1 MAEYKTTIT
10 KTKDGGSTITSGNMT
25 KQEAARLAAER
36 ERTKNMNTSDSA
48 SAASDAL
55 AKDIAAKKRYTE
67 MQNILASGK
76 HKSMSDE
83 EKAAFVK
90 EYKKLKL
97 DYSFNEGGVVPMNNM
112 AKQMEMFDDGGLMDE
127 GGTVDPVS
135 GNDVPPGSTQEEVR
149 DDIPAQLSEGEFVFP
164 ADVVR
169 YFGLEKLMEM
179 RQEAKMGL
187 QRMEDMGQM
196 GNSEE
201 ATMPDNL
208 PFDIDDLE
216 MEEEQSD
223 LNFNLGGVVPMQG
236 TGVVNTANAGPTTGF
251 TPYVAPAIPGFTGPQ
266 LQNTQYTT
274 ATQTTNLPTFL
285 QTVGNKP
292 GEYDEFRRYVNNAGQ
307 VRQIPF
313 KNGQPLYP
321 IPEGFRFEAMG
332 TTTPTDTS
340 TTPVTVTGQQ
350 QDDGGGDG
358 GTVGVGSSTVT
369 GASDM
374 ETAMM
379 DSSRGMFGTRDSS
392 VGTFGSNR
400 EFGFSNDAMR
410 SATVDMAMAQFG
422 SLSPMAAAGIAIGN
436 KLGILDNMSTPN
448 QNAIAGQTAKGM
460 ALSAMGFSNPGQIST
475 NEQATAYGL
484 AISAAMEASK
494 KGQDVGDAVDAVMAQ
509 NQEAVKQGQISALT
523 DIGYSASDI
532 SNIDT
537 VSRAMA
543 GYNALADAYDQ
554 DAREIAS
561 TGFVM
566 DKDRNPVRTRDITTG
581 KLKGNVMKQS
591 ALDQLNAFQ
600 SKAAQA
606 RAKATSLS
614 SLDLALDRARK
625 SGVVDA
631 AEFGPGTGGYS
642 TEDAAAAADVAG
654 HSGDTGPGGSGAD
667 HGADA
672 AGSTGAGTGTDCL
685 TEDMKVN
692 LNGVIDF
699 VTNIKV
705 GDIIDNYKVK
715 EVIHKHMRSGYYAIN
730 NELKISNDHPVL
742 ANGTWTRPENLV
754 VGDSINGIP
763 VASLEYIERM
773 TPTVSI
779 VIDGESFDVHTE
791 NNIYIVHGRY
801 KEVRQEAA

>member
-10 KTKDGGSTITSGNMT
+10 KTEDGGSTITSGNMT

-36 ERTKNMNTSDSA
+36 KRTKNMNTSDSA

-55 AKDIAAKKRYTE
+55 AKDIAAKKRYAE

-135 GNDVPPGSTQEEVR
+135 GNDVPPGSIQKEVR

-187 QRMEDMGQM
+187 QRMDDMGQM

-201 ATMPDNL
+201 AIMPDNL
-208 PFDIDDLE
+208 PFGIDDLE
-216 MEEEQSD
+216 MEEDQSD

-285 QTVGNKP
+285 QTVGTKP
-292 GEYDEFRRYVNNAGQ
+292 GEYDEFRRYVNDAGQ

-321 IPEGFRFEAMG
+321 IPEGFRFEAED
-332 TTTPTDTS
+332 TTQVIEA
-340 TTPVTVTGQQ
+340 TTGPVTTVGQNQ
-350 QDDGGGDG
+350 NEGGGDG

-374 ETAMM
+374 ESAML

-400 EFGFSNDAMR
+400 EFGFSNPAMR
-410 SATVDMAMAQFG
+410 SATFDMGMAQFG
-422 SLSPMAAAGIAIGN
+422 SLSPTAAAGIAIGN
-436 KLGILDNMSTPN
+436 QLGILDNMSTPN
-448 QNAIAGQTAKGM
+448 QDAIAGQTAKGM

-484 AISAAMEASK
+484 AITAAMEASK
-494 KGQDVGDAVDAVMAQ
+494 KGQDVGRAVDAVMAQ

-537 VSRAMA
+537 VSRAVA
-543 GYNALADAYDQ
+543 GYNALADAYGQ

-591 ALDQLNAFQ
+591 ALDQINAFQ

-625 SGVVDA
+625 SGVPDA

-654 HSGDTGPGGSGAD
+654 HSGDTGPGGSGDD

-692 LNGVIDF
+692 LNGVINF

-705 GDIIDNYKVK
+705 GDMIDNYKVK
-715 EVIHKHMRSGYYAIN
+715 EVLHKHMRNGYYAIN

-742 ANGTWTRPENLV
+742 ANSTWTRPEDLV

-763 VASLEYIERM
+763 VTSLEYVERM

-791 NNIYIVHGRY
+791 NNIYTVHGRY

>member
-1 MAEYKTTIT
+1 M
-10 KTKDGGSTITSGNMT
+10 
-25 KQEAARLAAER
+25 
-36 ERTKNMNTSDSA
+36 
-48 SAASDAL
+48 
-55 AKDIAAKKRYTE
+55 
-67 MQNILASGK
+67 
-76 HKSMSDE
+76 KS
-83 EKAAFVK
+83 
-90 EYKKLKL
+90 
-97 DYSFNEGGVVPMNNM
+97 M
-112 AKQMEMFDDGGLMDE
+112 AKQMDMFEEGGLMDE

-201 ATMPDNL
+201 AIMPDNL
-208 PFDIDDLE
+208 PFTLDDLE
-216 MEEEQSD
+216 MEEDQSD

-274 ATQTTNLPTFL
+274 AAQTTNLPTFG
-285 QTVGNKP
+285 QTVGTKP
-292 GEYDEFRRYVNNAGQ
+292 GEYDELRRYVNDAGQ

-313 KNGQPLYP
+313 KNGQPIYP
-321 IPEGFRFEAMG
+321 IPEGYRFEAED
-332 TTTPTDTS
+332 TTQVIDA
-340 TTPVTVTGQQ
+340 TTGPVTTVGQT
-350 QDDGGGDG
+350 QDGGGGDG

-369 GASDM
+369 GASDI
-374 ETAMM
+374 ESAML

-400 EFGFSNDAMR
+400 EFGFSNPAMR
-410 SATVDMAMAQFG
+410 SATFDMGMAQFG
-422 SLSPMAAAGIAIGN
+422 SLSPTAAAGIALGN
-436 KLGILDNMSTPN
+436 QLGILDNMSTPN
-448 QNAIAGQTAKGM
+448 QDAIAGQTAKGM

-494 KGQDVGDAVDAVMAQ
+494 KGQDVGRAVDAVMAQ

-537 VSRAMA
+537 VSRAVA
-543 GYNALADAYDQ
+543 GYNALADAYGQ

-591 ALDQLNAFQ
+591 ALDQINAFQ

-625 SGVVDA
+625 SGVPDA

-642 TEDAAAAADVAG
+642 TEAAATAADEANQA
-654 HSGDTGPGGSGAD
+654 SGDTGPGGSGESATGMD
-667 HGADA
+667 ESSGA
-672 AGSTGAGTGTDCL
+672 STGVGTGTDCL

-705 GDIIDNYKVK
+705 GDMIDNYKVK
-715 EVIHKHMRSGYYAIN
+715 EVLHKHMRSGYYAIN

-742 ANGTWTRPENLV
+742 ANGTWTRPEDLV
-754 VGDSINGIP
+754 VGNSINGIP
-763 VASLEYIERM
+763 VTSLEYVERM
-773 TPTVSI
+773 TPTVSN

-791 NNIYIVHGRY
+791 NNIYTVHGRY
-801 KEVRQEAA
+801 REVRQEAA

>member
-1 MAEYKTTIT
+1 
-10 KTKDGGSTITSGNMT
+10 
-25 KQEAARLAAER
+25 
-36 ERTKNMNTSDSA
+36 
-48 SAASDAL
+48 
-55 AKDIAAKKRYTE
+55 
-67 MQNILASGK
+67 
-76 HKSMSDE
+76 
-83 EKAAFVK
+83 
-90 EYKKLKL
+90 
-97 DYSFNEGGVVPMNNM
+97 M
-112 AKQMEMFDDGGLMDE
+112 AKQMDMFDDGGLMDE
-127 GGTVDPVS
+127 GGTIDPVS

-201 ATMPDNL
+201 AIMPDNL
-208 PFDIDDLE
+208 PFTLDDLE
-216 MEEEQSD
+216 MEEDQSD

-285 QTVGNKP
+285 QTVGTKP
-292 GEYDEFRRYVNNAGQ
+292 GEYDELRRYVNDAGQ

-313 KNGQPLYP
+313 KNGQPIYP
-321 IPEGFRFEAMG
+321 IPEGFRFEAED
-332 TTTPTDTS
+332 TTQVTAPTTG
-340 TTPVTVTGQQ
+340 PVTTVGQT

-374 ETAMM
+374 ESAML

-400 EFGFSNDAMR
+400 EFGFSNPAMR
-410 SATVDMAMAQFG
+410 GATFDMAMAQFG
-422 SLSPMAAAGIAIGN
+422 SLSPTAAAGIAIGN
-436 KLGILDNMSTPN
+436 KLGILDNMATPN
-448 QNAIAGQTAKGM
+448 QNAIAGQSAKGM

-494 KGQDVGDAVDAVMAQ
+494 KGQNVQDAVDAVLEN
-509 NQEAVKQGQISALT
+509 NQTAINQAKASALT
-523 DIGYSASDI
+523 DLGYSATEV
-532 SNIDT
+532 SNPAT
-537 VSRAMA
+537 VGRAAA
-543 GYNALADAYDQ
+543 GYNALASAYNEDA
-554 DAREIAS
+554 AAVAS
-561 TGFVM
+561 SGTV
-566 DKDRNPVRTRDITTG
+566 KDSKGNPVMSKSG
-581 KLKGNVMKQS
+581 PVMTQS
-591 ALDQLNAFQ
+591 ARNELNSLRA
-600 SKAAQA
+600 KEAQA
-606 RAKATSLS
+606 RAKGALMSALEMNLS
-614 SLDLALDRARK
+614 RSQS
-625 SGVVDA
+625 SGIPSYDA
-631 AEFGPGTGGYS
+631 STGAPSDGFGPGTGGYS
-642 TEDAAAAADVAG
+642 SEAAATAADEAEQA
-654 HSGDTGPGGSGAD
+654 SGDTGPGGSGTSD
-667 HGADA
+667 TGMDESSGA
-672 AGSTGAGTGTDCL
+672 STGVGTGTDCL

-692 LNGVIDF
+692 LNGVINF

-715 EVIHKHMRSGYYAIN
+715 EVLHKHMRSGYYAIN

-742 ANGTWTRPENLV
+742 ANGTWTRPEDLV

-763 VASLEYIERM
+763 VASLEYVERM

-791 NNIYIVHGRY
+791 NNIYTVHGRY
-801 KEVRQEAA
+801 REVRQEAA

>member
-1 MAEYKTTIT
+1 M
-10 KTKDGGSTITSGNMT
+10 
-25 KQEAARLAAER
+25 
-36 ERTKNMNTSDSA
+36 
-48 SAASDAL
+48 
-55 AKDIAAKKRYTE
+55 
-67 MQNILASGK
+67 
-76 HKSMSDE
+76 KS
-83 EKAAFVK
+83 
-90 EYKKLKL
+90 
-97 DYSFNEGGVVPMNNM
+97 M
-112 AKQMEMFDDGGLMDE
+112 AKQMDMFEEGGLMDE

-169 YFGLEKLMEM
+169 YFGLEQLMEM

-187 QRMEDMGQM
+187 QRMEDIGQM

-201 ATMPDNL
+201 AIMPDNL
-208 PFDIDDLE
+208 PFTLDDLE
-216 MEEEQSD
+216 MEEDQSD

-274 ATQTTNLPTFL
+274 AAQTTNLPTFG
-285 QTVGNKP
+285 QTVGTKP
-292 GEYDEFRRYVNNAGQ
+292 GEYDELRRYVNDAGQ

-313 KNGQPLYP
+313 KNGQPIYP
-321 IPEGFRFEAMG
+321 IPEGYRFEAED
-332 TTTPTDTS
+332 TTQVIDA
-340 TTPVTVTGQQ
+340 TTGPVTTVGQT
-350 QDDGGGDG
+350 QDGGGGDG

-369 GASDM
+369 GASDI
-374 ETAMM
+374 ESAML

-400 EFGFSNDAMR
+400 EFGFSNPAMR
-410 SATVDMAMAQFG
+410 SATFDMGMAQFG
-422 SLSPMAAAGIAIGN
+422 SLSPTAAAGIALGN
-436 KLGILDNMSTPN
+436 QLGILDNMSTPN
-448 QNAIAGQTAKGM
+448 QDAIAGQTAKGM

-494 KGQDVGDAVDAVMAQ
+494 KGQDVGRAVDAVMAQ

-537 VSRAMA
+537 VSRAVA
-543 GYNALADAYDQ
+543 GYNALADAYGQ

-591 ALDQLNAFQ
+591 ALDQINAFQ

-625 SGVVDA
+625 SGVPDA

-642 TEDAAAAADVAG
+642 TEAAATAADEANQA
-654 HSGDTGPGGSGAD
+654 SGDTGPGGSGESATGMD
-667 HGADA
+667 ESSGA
-672 AGSTGAGTGTDCL
+672 STGVGTGTDCL

-705 GDIIDNYKVK
+705 GDMIDNYKVK
-715 EVIHKHMRSGYYAIN
+715 EVLHKHMRSGYYAIN

-742 ANGTWTRPENLV
+742 ANGTWTRPEDLV
-754 VGDSINGIP
+754 VGNSINGIP
-763 VASLEYIERM
+763 VTSLEYVERM

-791 NNIYIVHGRY
+791 NNIYTVHGRY
-801 KEVRQEAA
+801 REVRQEAA

>member
-1 MAEYKTTIT
+1 
-10 KTKDGGSTITSGNMT
+10 
-25 KQEAARLAAER
+25 
-36 ERTKNMNTSDSA
+36 
-48 SAASDAL
+48 
-55 AKDIAAKKRYTE
+55 
-67 MQNILASGK
+67 
-76 HKSMSDE
+76 
-83 EKAAFVK
+83 
-90 EYKKLKL
+90 
-97 DYSFNEGGVVPMNNM
+97 MNNM

-208 PFDIDDLE
+208 PFTFDDLE
-216 MEEEQSD
+216 MEEDQSD

-274 ATQTTNLPTFL
+274 ATQTTNLPTFA
-285 QTVGNKP
+285 QTVGTKP
-292 GEYDEFRRYVNNAGQ
+292 GEYDELRRYVNDAGQ

-313 KNGQPLYP
+313 KNGQPIYP
-321 IPEGFRFEAMG
+321 IPEGYRFEAEDTTQITDPTTAP
-332 TTTPTDTS
+332 TTT
-340 TTPVTVTGQQ
+340 TGQ
-350 QDDGGGDG
+350 QDDGGGGDG
-358 GTVGVGSSTVT
+358 GTLGVGVGSSTVT

-374 ETAMM
+374 ESAML

-400 EFGFSNDAMR
+400 EFGFSNPAMR
-410 SATVDMAMAQFG
+410 SATFDMAKAQLG
-422 SLSPMAAAGIAIGN
+422 SLSPIAAAGIAIGN
-436 KLGILDNMSTPN
+436 QLGILGNMSTPN
-448 QNAIAGQTAKGM
+448 QDAIAGQTAKGM

-494 KGQDVGDAVDAVMAQ
+494 KGQDVQAAVEAVITQ

-523 DIGYSASDI
+523 DIGHSASDV
-532 SNIDT
+532 SNVDT
-537 VSRAMA
+537 VSRAVA
-543 GYNALADAYDQ
+543 GYNALADAYGQ

-591 ALDQLNAFQ
+591 ALDQINAFQ

-614 SLDLALDRARK
+614 NLELALDRARK
-625 SGVVDA
+625 SGVPDA

-642 TEDAAAAADVAG
+642 SEAAATAADEANQA
-654 HSGDTGPGGSGAD
+654 SGDTGPGGSGAD

-672 AGSTGAGTGTDCL
+672 AGSTGVGTGTDCL

-715 EVIHKHMRSGYYAIN
+715 EVLHKHMREGYYAIN

-742 ANGTWTRPENLV
+742 ANGTWTRPEDLV
-754 VGDSINGIP
+754 VGDDINGIP
-763 VASLEYIERM
+763 VASLEYVERM

-791 NNIYIVHGRY
+791 NNIYTVHGRY
-801 KEVRQEAA
+801 KEVRKEAA

>member
-1 MAEYKTTIT
+1 M
-10 KTKDGGSTITSGNMT
+10 
-25 KQEAARLAAER
+25 
-36 ERTKNMNTSDSA
+36 
-48 SAASDAL
+48 
-55 AKDIAAKKRYTE
+55 
-67 MQNILASGK
+67 
-76 HKSMSDE
+76 KS
-83 EKAAFVK
+83 
-90 EYKKLKL
+90 
-97 DYSFNEGGVVPMNNM
+97 M
-112 AKQMEMFDDGGLMDE
+112 AKQMDMFEEGGLMDE

-201 ATMPDNL
+201 AIMPDNL
-208 PFDIDDLE
+208 PFTLDDLE
-216 MEEEQSD
+216 MEEDQSD

-274 ATQTTNLPTFL
+274 AAQTTNLPTFG
-285 QTVGNKP
+285 QTVGTKP
-292 GEYDEFRRYVNNAGQ
+292 GEYDELRRYVNDAGQ

-313 KNGQPLYP
+313 KNGQPIYP
-321 IPEGFRFEAMG
+321 IPEGYRFEAED
-332 TTTPTDTS
+332 TTQVIDA
-340 TTPVTVTGQQ
+340 TTGPVTTVGQT
-350 QDDGGGDG
+350 QDGGGGDG

-369 GASDM
+369 GASDI
-374 ETAMM
+374 ESAML

-400 EFGFSNDAMR
+400 EFGFSNPAMR
-410 SATVDMAMAQFG
+410 SATFDMGMAQFG
-422 SLSPMAAAGIAIGN
+422 SLSPTAAAGIALGN
-436 KLGILDNMSTPN
+436 QLGILDNMSTPN
-448 QNAIAGQTAKGM
+448 QDAIAGQTAKGM

-494 KGQDVGDAVDAVMAQ
+494 KGQDVGRAVDAVMAQ

-537 VSRAMA
+537 VSRAVA
-543 GYNALADAYDQ
+543 GYNALADAYGQ

-591 ALDQLNAFQ
+591 ALDQINAFQ

-625 SGVVDA
+625 SGVPDA

-642 TEDAAAAADVAG
+642 TEAAATAADEANQA
-654 HSGDTGPGGSGAD
+654 SGDTGPGGSGESATGMD
-667 HGADA
+667 ESSGA
-672 AGSTGAGTGTDCL
+672 STGVGTGTDCL

-705 GDIIDNYKVK
+705 GDMIDNYKVK
-715 EVIHKHMRSGYYAIN
+715 EVLHKHMRSGYYAIN

-742 ANGTWTRPENLV
+742 ANGTWTRPEDLV
-754 VGDSINGIP
+754 VGNSINGIP
-763 VASLEYIERM
+763 VTSLEYVERM

-791 NNIYIVHGRY
+791 NNIYTVHGRY
-801 KEVRQEAA
+801 REVRQEAA

>member
-1 MAEYKTTIT
+1 MCYERLNDYVRTQLTLK
-10 KTKDGGSTITSGNMT
+10 GNT
-25 KQEAARLAAER
+25 
-36 ERTKNMNTSDSA
+36 
-48 SAASDAL
+48 
-55 AKDIAAKKRYTE
+55 
-67 MQNILASGK
+67 
-76 HKSMSDE
+76 
-83 EKAAFVK
+83 
-90 EYKKLKL
+90 
-97 DYSFNEGGVVPMNNM
+97 MNNM

-208 PFDIDDLE
+208 PFTFDDLE
-216 MEEEQSD
+216 MEEDQSD

-274 ATQTTNLPTFL
+274 ATQTTNLPTFA
-285 QTVGNKP
+285 QTVGTKP
-292 GEYDEFRRYVNNAGQ
+292 GEYDELRRYVNDAGQ

-313 KNGQPLYP
+313 KNGQPIYP
-321 IPEGFRFEAMG
+321 IPEGYRFEAEDTTQITDPTTAP
-332 TTTPTDTS
+332 TTT
-340 TTPVTVTGQQ
+340 TGQ
-350 QDDGGGDG
+350 QDDGGGGDG
-358 GTVGVGSSTVT
+358 GTLGVGVGSSTVT

-374 ETAMM
+374 ESAML

-400 EFGFSNDAMR
+400 EFGFSNPAMR
-410 SATVDMAMAQFG
+410 SATFDMAKAQLG
-422 SLSPMAAAGIAIGN
+422 SLSPIAAAGIAIGN
-436 KLGILDNMSTPN
+436 QLGILGNMSTPN
-448 QNAIAGQTAKGM
+448 QDAIAGQTAKGM

-494 KGQDVGDAVDAVMAQ
+494 KGQDVQAAVEAVITQ

-523 DIGYSASDI
+523 DIGHSASDV
-532 SNIDT
+532 SNVDT
-537 VSRAMA
+537 VSRAVA
-543 GYNALADAYDQ
+543 GYNALADAYGQ

-591 ALDQLNAFQ
+591 ALDQINAFQ

-614 SLDLALDRARK
+614 NLELALDRARK
-625 SGVVDA
+625 SGVPDA

-642 TEDAAAAADVAG
+642 SEAAATAADEANQA
-654 HSGDTGPGGSGAD
+654 SGDTGPGGSGAD

-672 AGSTGAGTGTDCL
+672 AGSTGVGTGTDCL

-715 EVIHKHMRSGYYAIN
+715 EVLHKHMREGYYAIN

-742 ANGTWTRPENLV
+742 ANGTWTRPEDLV
-754 VGDSINGIP
+754 VGDDINGIP
-763 VASLEYIERM
+763 VASLEYVERM

-791 NNIYIVHGRY
+791 NNIYTVHGRY
-801 KEVRQEAA
+801 KEVRKEAA